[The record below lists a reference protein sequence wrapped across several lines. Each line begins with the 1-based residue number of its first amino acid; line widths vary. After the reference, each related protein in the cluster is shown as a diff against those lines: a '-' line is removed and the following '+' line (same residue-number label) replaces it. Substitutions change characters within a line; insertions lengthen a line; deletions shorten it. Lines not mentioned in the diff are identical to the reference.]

1 MVRSSGLQSPTGV
14 APRSGELRAATRM
27 NVAPSDYGFR
37 HYYSSYLFTNSG
49 ARFNGPIW
57 GKGMHRVRT
66 SCLALVLFAAPLC
79 LARDLAIIVEKS
91 NATSSVTALELE
103 KLFKAVVQK
112 WPDGKK
118 VRVFLADPGSTGNR
132 TLLQRL
138 YKLAP
143 EEMKTFVDTHKADIQ
158 VVSSDEVVLTLVAS
172 NPGAIGIVDV
182 YSINSQV
189 KVVKVDEK
197 LPLEQGYLLHGN

>member
-1 MVRSSGLQSPTGV
+1 
-14 APRSGELRAATRM
+14 
-27 NVAPSDYGFR
+27 
-37 HYYSSYLFTNSG
+37 
-49 ARFNGPIW
+49 
-57 GKGMHRVRT
+57 MHRVCT

-91 NATSSVTALELE
+91 NATSSVTGVELE

-112 WPDGKK
+112 WPDGKR
-118 VRVFLADPGSTGNR
+118 VRVYLTDPGSAANR
-132 TLLQRL
+132 MILQRH
-138 YKLAP
+138 YKLTP
-143 EEMKTFVDTHKADIQ
+143 DELKSFVDTHKADIQ
-158 VVSSDEVVLTLVAS
+158 VVSSDEIVLTLVAS

-189 KVVKVDEK
+189 KVVKVDDK